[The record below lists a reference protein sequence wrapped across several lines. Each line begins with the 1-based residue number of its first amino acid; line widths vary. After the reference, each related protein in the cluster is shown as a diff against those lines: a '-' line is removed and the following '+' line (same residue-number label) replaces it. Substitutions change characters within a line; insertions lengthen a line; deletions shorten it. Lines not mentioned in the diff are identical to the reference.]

1 MTEVVR
7 KAKPHQKYVLKDG
20 EQVIGVTTA
29 LGVVNKPALVAWANN
44 LGLQGIKQHEYVD
57 DLADVGTCAHYLI
70 NCDLTGE
77 TPDLQDYTPRQV
89 DRAENALISYYA
101 WSKDKMFATSQSE
114 QQLVSEAYRY
124 GGTIDWYG
132 EINGTWVLVDIKTG
146 KAIYD
151 DYIYQTAAYHQLL
164 VEAGYQVDQIRIL
177 QVGREPSEGFSEKMI
192 PAAAIGPYWEVF
204 KSALALYYA
213 IRATK
218 KGAK

>member
-1 MTEVVR
+1 MTTEVVR
-7 KAKPHQKYVLKDG
+7 KAKPHQKYVLKNG
-20 EQVIGVTTA
+20 QQVVGVTTA
-29 LGVVNKPALVAWANN
+29 LGIVNKPALVAWANN

-77 TPDLQDYTPRQV
+77 KPDLQDFTPRQV

-101 WSKDKMFATSQSE
+101 WSKDKEFTTLMSE
-114 QQLVSEAYRY
+114 QQLVSEEHRY
-124 GGTIDWYG
+124 GGTVDWYG
-132 EINGTWVLVDIKTG
+132 RLNGAWVLVDIKTG

-151 DYIYQTAAYHQLL
+151 DYIYQTAAYRQLL
-164 VEAGYQVDQIRIL
+164 IENRHRVDEIHIL

-204 KSALALYYA
+204 KSALGLYKA

-218 KGAK
+218 GRK